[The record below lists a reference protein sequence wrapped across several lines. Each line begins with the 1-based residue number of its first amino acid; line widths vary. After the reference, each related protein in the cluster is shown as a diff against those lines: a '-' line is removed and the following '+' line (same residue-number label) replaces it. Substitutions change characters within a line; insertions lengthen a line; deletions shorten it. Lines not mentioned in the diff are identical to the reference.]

1 MIRRL
6 SNVLRGGLCAG
17 LLLVPLLG
25 LPGCGSPPAASAAS
39 GREVGLPGTSGLVPD
54 PATPPPEPPPDV
66 ATVAVRPFREPNDH
80 AHRNYCGAGATEVLL
95 SAWQDRVPD
104 VETVARAAG
113 LDPRSGE
120 TGAQAVTAVNTLLA
134 PTVRPLLGHDR
145 YRGVHA
151 AELDTVLA
159 ALRADLGDPR
169 AVALFGHGVPVMVQT
184 MTRTMPGWNHW
195 NATHMITIFGADLS
209 HGDPALDTVTYMETP
224 STVAGYTGPPS
235 RTLSVAALWVAMRQF
250 IADAPGDPVNLIS

>member
-1 MIRRL
+1 MIRKL
-6 SNVLRGGLCAG
+6 SDLPRRGLCAS
-17 LLLVPLLG
+17 LLLVALTG
-25 LPGCGSPPAASAAS
+25 LPGCGTPPAASAAS
-39 GREVGLPGTSGLVPD
+39 NRDAGLPGTSGLVPD
-54 PATPPPEPPPDV
+54 LATPQPQPPPAV

-95 SAWQDRVPD
+95 SAWQDPVPD

-120 TGAQAVTAVNTLLA
+120 TGAQAVAAINTLLA
-134 PTVRPLLGHDR
+134 PTVRPLLGQDR
-145 YRGVHA
+145 YQGVHA
-151 AELDTVLA
+151 TDLDTVLA
-159 ALRADLGDPR
+159 TLRADLGDPR
-169 AVALFGHGVPVMVQT
+169 AVELFGHGVPVMVQT

-209 HGDPALDTVTYMETP
+209 HGDPTLDTVTYMETP

-250 IADAPGDPVNLIS
+250 ITDAPDDPVNLIS

>member
-1 MIRRL
+1 
-6 SNVLRGGLCAG
+6 
-17 LLLVPLLG
+17 
-25 LPGCGSPPAASAAS
+25 
-39 GREVGLPGTSGLVPD
+39 
-54 PATPPPEPPPDV
+54 
-66 ATVAVRPFREPNDH
+66 
-80 AHRNYCGAGATEVLL
+80 
-95 SAWQDRVPD
+95 

-151 AELDTVLA
+151 ADLDTVLA